1 MTHTDLFKMFKT
13 FFPLYAEMSKE
24 YFPNGRNSIRVR
36 MDGINKDYIFTFHDK
51 NDWKFETVNSF
62 LKNNKK

>member
-1 MTHTDLFKMFKT
+1 MVHKDIYKMFKT
-13 FFPLYAEMSKE
+13 FFPLYADMTKE

-36 MDGINKDYIFTFHDK
+36 MNGINKDYIFTFHDN

>member
-13 FFPLYAEMSKE
+13 FFPLYAEMAKE
-24 YFPNGRNSIRVR
+24 YFPNGKNSIRVR